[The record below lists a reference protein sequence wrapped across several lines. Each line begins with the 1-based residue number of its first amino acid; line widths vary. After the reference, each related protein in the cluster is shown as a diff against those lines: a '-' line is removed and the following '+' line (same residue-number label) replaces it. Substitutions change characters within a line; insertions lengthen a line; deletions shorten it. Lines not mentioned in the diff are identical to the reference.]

1 MKEQKANEPEKF
13 IVKVPLRTAIIFL
26 GLFITL
32 FLFSLC
38 GPERFL
44 SAWLKSKEE
53 ILKAQAMKESI
64 AIVGEENYFRSKEC
78 KSK

>member
-1 MKEQKANEPEKF
+1 MKEQKPIEPEKI
-13 IVKVPLRTAIIFL
+13 IVKVPLRTAVMFL
-26 GLFITL
+26 GVFVIL
-32 FLFSLC
+32 FLFSFF

-44 SAWLKSKEE
+44 SAWLEAKEE
-53 ILKAQAMKESI
+53 VLKAQAMKESI